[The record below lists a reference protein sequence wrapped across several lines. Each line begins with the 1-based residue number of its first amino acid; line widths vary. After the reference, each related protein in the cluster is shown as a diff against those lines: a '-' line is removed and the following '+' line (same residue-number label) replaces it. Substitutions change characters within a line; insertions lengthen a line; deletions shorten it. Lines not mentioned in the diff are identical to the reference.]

1 MESNHARLELGQVP
15 PHRGGRRRGRRV
27 ANRGIPNPEPDIQG
41 VPRAYGELGS
51 FHMALDVDGK
61 RTPVAFD
68 GAAAEV
74 GWNKVGEY
82 EFSSTSVRLE
92 ISSRTDGEMVIADA
106 IRWARLD

>member
-1 MESNHARLELGQVP
+1 V
-15 PHRGGRRRGRRV
+15 
-27 ANRGIPNPEPDIQG
+27 IQN

-51 FHMALDVDGK
+51 YDMALVADGK
-61 RTPVAFD
+61 RIPIPFD

-106 IRWARLD
+106 IRWAPLD